1 MPRRHAATVGRM
13 KSAPVAV
20 MVRLGEIEIEERPV
34 PEPGPGQVLVEVSAV
49 GVCGSDVHWF
59 TEGRIGEIVVNG
71 PLVLGHEAAGVVR
84 ALGPGV
90 SRLSP
95 GQRVALEPG
104 VPCRRCRA
112 CRSGHYNLCPDI
124 RFFATPPVDGAFARY
139 VVHDEDFAHP
149 LPDHVSDDAGA
160 LLEPLSVAIWA
171 TWKAGISVGDR
182 VLVTGAGPIGL
193 LVTAVAKAAGAVEVV
208 VSDTQQVRLPLA
220 EKMGATSV
228 ISTGADK
235 GNGHGASAPS
245 SDTAGRLRSLG
256 ADVLIECSGAA
267 AALEVGLRG
276 LRGGARAVVVG
287 MSSESHTPVPLSVLQ
302 RREIELT
309 GTFRYANTYPTAISL
324 ASSGA
329 VQLDELVT
337 GHYGLDQV
345 ATALQAGRQD
355 PLAVKPVVLP
365 GR

>member
-1 MPRRHAATVGRM
+1 MT
-13 KSAPVAV
+13 SAPVAV
-20 MVRLGEIEIEERPV
+20 MVSLGEIEIEERPI
-34 PEPGPGQVLVEVSAV
+34 PDPGPGQVLIEVSAV

-59 TEGRIGEIVVNG
+59 TEGRIGELVVDG

-84 ALGPGV
+84 GLGPGV
-90 SRLSP
+90 SRLSV

-112 CRSGHYNLCPDI
+112 CRSGRYNLCPDI

-149 LPDHVSDDAGA
+149 LPDHVSDDSGA

-208 VSDTQQVRLPLA
+208 VSDTQPARLPLA
-220 EKMGATSV
+220 AKMGATSV
-228 ISTGADK
+228 IDSSATSGTGTACSPTA
-235 GNGHGASAPS
+235 NGPGPLATL
-245 SDTAGRLRSLG
+245 D
-256 ADVLIECSGAA
+256 ADVLVECSGAA
-267 AALEVGLRG
+267 AALEAGLRG

-287 MSSESHTPVPLSVLQ
+287 MSSESHTAVPLSLLQ
-302 RREIELT
+302 RKEIELT
-309 GTFRYANTYPTAISL
+309 GTFRYANTYPAAISM
-324 ASSGA
+324 ASTGA
-329 VQLDELVT
+329 VDLDQLVT
-337 GHYGLDQV
+337 GHYSLAQV
-345 ATALQAGRQD
+345 EDALQAGRRD